1 MLTKY
6 NSCIFCNS
14 KKLELKKDQNVED
27 NFYTKAI
34 FADLNFSKKLK
45 EKIKVYKCKNCH
57 IIQNNPWFNE
67 VVCRK
72 IYLNIYGQHNKGW
85 ENLLRFISKGTF
97 PSHGNLFELLI
108 GKIKIKRYA
117 EFNSPFMGLMLN
129 FFSKEIKK
137 KKLNKNYYDLIFQY
151 LKSRQVAG
159 YSKYLKKKIS
169 NNAIRL
175 KQKISLHKNKNYKR
189 KKIDKYLFIDN
200 SPMMWGMNDNYK
212 SVNSKSFAS
221 ELMDLNILNLNDIK
235 RKIKIDLFGIFHT
248 LDHTFEPNKILN
260 FALNISDYVIVYC
273 HVNPKINKQHLFSIT
288 KEFLKYLSKKKIST
302 VDLTSKIN
310 KNFDSEELY
319 FLCSRKKIKGF

>member
-85 ENLLRFISKGTF
+85 ENLLRFISKGIF
-97 PSHGNLFELLI
+97 PYHGNLFEFLI
-108 GKIKIKRYA
+108 GKIKIKKYA
-117 EFNSPFMGLMLN
+117 EYNSPFTGLMLN

-159 YSKYLKKKIS
+159 YSKYLKKKTT

-221 ELMDLNILNLNDIK
+221 ELMDINILNLN
-235 RKIKIDLFGIFHT
+235 
-248 LDHTFEPNKILN
+248 N
-260 FALNISDYVIVYC
+260 SDYVIVYC
-273 HVNPKINKQHLFSIT
+273 HVNPQINKQHLFSIT
-288 KEFLKYLSKKKIST
+288 KEFLKYLSKKKIFT

-310 KNFDSEELY
+310 KNFHSEELY
-319 FLCSRKKIKGF
+319 FLCSRKKIKDF